1 MSAHLQRS
9 ERINPKVNAIVTL
22 ADDALDRARA
32 AEMALMND
40 EPVGPLHGLPLT
52 IKDTIDTAGLR
63 TTSGSRPL
71 ADHVPDRDA
80 TVVARLKDA
89 GAIIIGKTN
98 TPEMAI
104 PYETNNPVFGRTNN
118 PHDLERTAG
127 GSSGGEAAA
136 IAACLSPAGIGSDL
150 SGSIRV
156 PAHFCGIAGLKPTTG
171 FVSVDGHTPRAEGS
185 LLLGVGIGPMARTVG
200 DLALLLKVIAGDAK
214 LQPAR
219 EIRGLR
225 AAWYVN
231 DGIAPVDE
239 EIVGAVERAASAL
252 HDAGVKVEQARPP
265 GVEHGLRLWL
275 ELFSPS
281 VLRQLSEF
289 YREREGE
296 AGPQAAAI
304 LGRAHEADS
313 SMEGKIAA
321 AERQAKAVVER
332 ERLREELL
340 RWMKTTPII
349 IAPVGAT
356 CAFKHGARRVEVNS
370 ESVSV
375 FRAFSYSQT
384 YNVFGMPGVA
394 VPAGRSARGLPIG
407 VQVVGPP
414 FEEQTVLAVAEIV
427 EEALG
432 GWQPIV

>member
-1 MSAHLQRS
+1 
-9 ERINPKVNAIVTL
+9 
-22 ADDALDRARA
+22 
-32 AEMALMND
+32 MND

-63 TTSGSRPL
+63 TTSGSRLL
-71 ADHVPDRDA
+71 ANHVPERDA

-171 FVSVDGHTPRAEGS
+171 CVPVDGHTPRAEGS

-214 LQPAR
+214 LQAAR
-219 EIRGLR
+219 EIRRLR

-239 EIVGAVERAASAL
+239 EIVRAVERAAAAL
-252 HDAGVKVEQARPP
+252 HDAGIEIEPARPP

-289 YREREGE
+289 YREREGD
-296 AGPQAAAI
+296 AGPEVAAM
-304 LGRAHEADS
+304 LVRAHEADS
-313 SMEGKIAA
+313 SKEGKIAA
-321 AERQAKAVVER
+321 AEHQAKAVVER

-356 CAFKHGARRVEVNS
+356 CAFEHGAQRVEVKGD
-370 ESVSV
+370 SVSV

-384 YNVFGMPGVA
+384 YNVFGLPSVA
-394 VPAGRSARGLPIG
+394 VPAGRSAKGLPIG
-407 VQVVGPP
+407 VQIIGPP

-432 GWQPIV
+432 GWQPLA